1 MVLDLLTAPHLTTT
15 ICMTRECKASKTGR
29 KEIAPTARKMTETTR
44 RARRILLITE
54 DDIESMT
61 NDELITLVKVEKRE
75 NGSSILELESCREEM
90 MTMACVLGKCISRQ
104 RRDVCRHI
112 DDEA

>member
-1 MVLDLLTAPHLTTT
+1 
-15 ICMTRECKASKTGR
+15 
-29 KEIAPTARKMTETTR
+29 MTETTR

-75 NGSSILELESCREEM
+75 NDSSILELESCREEM

-112 DDEA
+112 DNET